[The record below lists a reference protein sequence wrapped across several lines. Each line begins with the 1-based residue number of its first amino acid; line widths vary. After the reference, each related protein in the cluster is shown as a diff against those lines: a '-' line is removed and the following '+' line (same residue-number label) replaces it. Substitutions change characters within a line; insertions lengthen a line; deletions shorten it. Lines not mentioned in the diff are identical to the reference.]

1 MKRVLQVVG
10 KMNIGGA
17 EQLLMNVYRNI
28 DRNKVQFDFLTFY
41 DILIIEKKGRDM
53 KLYTS
58 YWYNVRFFPHNLIC
72 LSTVVWKPKYPVKD
86 STGQSPII
94 IDCEPFKPGKSC
106 EGLCDGKCIPKHSY
120 DCAFLKNYR
129 EQLKQISGEEFLNH
143 VKDDMT
149 ITIKEGGVVVVE

>member
-1 MKRVLQVVG
+1 
-10 KMNIGGA
+10 
-17 EQLLMNVYRNI
+17 
-28 DRNKVQFDFLTFY
+28 
-41 DILIIEKKGRDM
+41 M

-143 VKDDMT
+143 LNHLE
-149 ITIKEGGVVVVE
+149 KEICKQEGFDSVDFALIVYEKPSNPCSERQAILEWADYNGLAIEEWRKEK